1 MSAAAAPADLTGQPI
16 APGSPLYSRV
26 LEFQYRE
33 AAALDAYKF
42 DDWLGMLAEDIT
54 YVMPVRTSQ
63 FLTDGKGF
71 DDHATF
77 FDDNHESL
85 VTRVRRLETEF
96 AWAETPPSRTRHF
109 VANTLI
115 EHAPEPG
122 ELDVRSAFMITRTR
136 ADNGYQT
143 FTGEREDRIRVLD
156 DDRLV
161 IARRRI
167 LPDQTV
173 ITATNLSVL
182 F

>member
-1 MSAAAAPADLTGQPI
+1 MSAGAAVADLTGQSV

-26 LEFQYRE
+26 LELQYRE
-33 AAALDAYKF
+33 ADALDNYKF
-42 DDWLGMLAEDIT
+42 DDWLGMLAEDIA

-71 DDHATF
+71 NDHATF

-109 VANTLI
+109 VSNTLI
-115 EHAPEPG
+115 EHAPDPG
-122 ELDVRSAFMITRTR
+122 ELDVRSSFLVTRTR
-136 ADNGYQT
+136 AENGYQT
-143 FTGEREDRIRVLD
+143 FTGERQDRLRVLD
-156 DDRLV
+156 DDRLL
-161 IARRRI
+161 IARRVV